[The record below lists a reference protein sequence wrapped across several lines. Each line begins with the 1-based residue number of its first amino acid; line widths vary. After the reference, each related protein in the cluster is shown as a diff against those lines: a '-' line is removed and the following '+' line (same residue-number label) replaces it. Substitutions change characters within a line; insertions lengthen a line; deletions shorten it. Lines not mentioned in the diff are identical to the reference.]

1 MGFPHLSHRTQKAE
15 QNILRANEMGSVWP
29 GRSRPGGLDTQ
40 GSASAQGL
48 DVCRRKK
55 RGS

>member
-15 QNILRANEMGSVWP
+15 QNMHIANEMGSVWP
-29 GRSRPGGLDTQ
+29 GRSRPGGLDIQ
-40 GSASAQGL
+40 GPASAQGL